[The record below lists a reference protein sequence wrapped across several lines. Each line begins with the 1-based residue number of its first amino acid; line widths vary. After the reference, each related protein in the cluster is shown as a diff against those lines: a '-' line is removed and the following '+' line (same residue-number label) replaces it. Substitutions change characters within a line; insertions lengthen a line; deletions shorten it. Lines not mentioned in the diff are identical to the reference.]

1 MGETLCRL
9 SDQCNGMGLFLHA
22 EVTADSGHG
31 SGVRQPSTRMQRRL
45 QPEILDTLSPDDPA
59 ALRNRRDL
67 RLINR
72 AMGTARWF
80 TGELQRRVRPAE
92 RILEIGA
99 GTGDLGRHL
108 RARGFLVDGLDLWP
122 RPADWPADAAWH
134 QADLRKFEGYSNY
147 SVILASLIF
156 HQFDEAD
163 LAEIGSRLSHARV
176 LLASEPARKR
186 RAKVFLAVGGAVL
199 GANYV
204 TRHDARVSVEAG
216 FLRDELPRFLRMDRS
231 GWSWQAA
238 VYRLGF
244 YRLTAERL

>member
-1 MGETLCRL
+1 
-9 SDQCNGMGLFLHA
+9 
-22 EVTADSGHG
+22 
-31 SGVRQPSTRMQRRL
+31 MQRRL